1 MCCFS
6 GPVAVSGTNI
16 FCRHLGARQLLAYDM
31 RYASDD
37 DVAMILPLPV
47 PPGSGEKA
55 VRFIDLSGYDDFF
68 DHLHAAFEIP
78 TRGGSFPE
86 DVLLGDSSLEVHS
99 VGSFDASFVPSR
111 KDFARLD
118 PRFRMPDAAWAAL
131 PQYADW
137 GFAVFKLKAASILE
151 ASHEGTPVSRPAR
164 GRVSSGGGRVHP
176 MAFEFPTRSPDQVFF
191 PTVHVHDG
199 AVREYARFD
208 HWLFLQ
214 LPEDRRPQSTV
225 TDRFAP
231 AERSADAVIDLARAK
246 GLVSARDTLWRL
258 RYAGEA
264 LNEDI
269 WSPITR

>member
-6 GPVAVSGTNI
+6 GSVSVSGTNI
-16 FCRHLGARQLLAYDM
+16 FCRHLGAKQVLAYDM

-37 DVAMILPLPV
+37 DIAMILPLPV

-78 TRGGSFPE
+78 TRGGSY
-86 DVLLGDSSLEVHS
+86 LAGASLGADTLEVHS
-99 VGSFDASFVPSR
+99 VGAFDASFVPSR

-118 PRFRMPDAAWAAL
+118 ARFRFPENAWASL

-137 GFAVFKLKAASILE
+137 GFAVFKLKAATMLE
-151 ASHEGTPVSRPAR
+151 PSHEGTPAGVLRALD
-164 GRVSSGGGRVHP
+164 GLGTGRVHP
-176 MAFEFPTRSPDQVFF
+176 MAFEFPTRAPDQVFF

-199 AVREYARFD
+199 QVHEYATFD

-231 AERSADAVIDLARAK
+231 AERSADACVDIDRAK
-246 GLVSARDTLWRL
+246 GLVSARDPLWRL
-258 RYAGEA
+258 RYSGEA

-269 WSPITR
+269 WSPIVR